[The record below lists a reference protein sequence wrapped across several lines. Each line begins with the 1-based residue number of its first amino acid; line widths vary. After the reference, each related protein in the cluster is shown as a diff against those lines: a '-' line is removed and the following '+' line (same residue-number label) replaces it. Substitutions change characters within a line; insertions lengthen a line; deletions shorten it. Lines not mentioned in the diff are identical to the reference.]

1 MVNKNERSEIHF
13 YSYFG
18 LFSETIFKEKK
29 TCTYF
34 MLVKKTVSMVNIKSL
49 EHRENFLE
57 VRKLQRNDKT
67 AIK

>member
-1 MVNKNERSEIHF
+1 
-13 YSYFG
+13 
-18 LFSETIFKEKK
+18 
-29 TCTYF
+29 